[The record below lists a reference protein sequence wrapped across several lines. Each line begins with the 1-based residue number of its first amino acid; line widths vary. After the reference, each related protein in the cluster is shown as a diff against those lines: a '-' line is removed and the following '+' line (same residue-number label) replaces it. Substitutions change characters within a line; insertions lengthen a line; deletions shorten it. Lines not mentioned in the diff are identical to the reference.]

1 VWNFSTRLITGRIEI
16 MEDRTL
22 VGIDIG
28 TTKICT
34 LVAKVEEDNE
44 LRIIGVGIEPSRGM
58 KRGVMVDLESATIA
72 IARSV
77 EKAQRS
83 SGYEIRSAWVSLA
96 GSHVSSINSKGTAGV
111 SGGII
116 RQAEVN
122 RALEA
127 AQSVAIPHNREVIHV
142 IQRGFNVDGQNGISQ
157 PLGMHGYRLEVEAHI
172 ITAAETTVEN
182 IRKATEA
189 AGVQVQQFVL
199 NPLASGEV
207 VLTET
212 ERSLGVMV
220 CDIGGGTTDLA
231 IYING
236 DVWHTMV
243 LSIGGS
249 LITSDIAHGLRLP
262 LNQAEE
268 VKKKYGHALKN
279 EVTEDDLFSIRSFG
293 QDNPMQ
299 MNRRDLA
306 FIIEA
311 RVEEIFRFVLQEI
324 KRSGYDGLLPAGVV
338 LTGGSSL
345 LPGIR
350 KLGAEVLGLPVRVAQ
365 PENLV
370 GLVDQ
375 LYSPAFSTSVGLLN
389 WALLMDNAIQP
400 GRTKVPPVPED
411 LWEKVKDFARRLL
424 P

>member
-1 VWNFSTRLITGRIEI
+1 MI
-16 MEDRTL
+16 MEDQTI

-34 LVAKVEEDNE
+34 LVARVEEDGQ
-44 LRIIGVGIEPSRGM
+44 LRIMGVGIEPSRGM
-58 KRGVMVDLESATIA
+58 KRGVMVDLENATIA

-96 GSHVSSINSKGTAGV
+96 GSHVSSINSRGTAGV
-111 SGGII
+111 TGGIV
-116 RQAEVN
+116 RQADVN

-142 IQRGFNVDGQNGISQ
+142 IQRGFNVDGQDGISQ
-157 PLGMHGYRLEVEAHI
+157 PVGMHGYRLDVEAHI

-189 AGVQVQQFVL
+189 AGVQVLQFVL

-207 VLTET
+207 ILTET
-212 ERSLGVMV
+212 ERQLGVMV

-243 LSIGGS
+243 LSVGGS
-249 LITSDIAHGLRLP
+249 LITSDIAHGLRLS
-262 LNQAEE
+262 LTQAEE
-268 VKKKYGHALKN
+268 VKKKYGHAIRDQVGS
-279 EVTEDDLFSIRSFG
+279 EELFSVRSFG
-293 QDNPMQ
+293 SDNPIQ
-299 MNRRDLA
+299 MNRKDLA

-311 RVEEIFRFVLQEI
+311 RAEEIFRFVLQEV

-350 KLGAEVLGLPVRVAQ
+350 TLASDVLGLPVRIAQ
-365 PENLV
+365 PENLL

-375 LYSPAFSTSVGLLN
+375 LYSPAYSTSVGLLY
-389 WALLMDNAIQP
+389 WALLVDEALTP
-400 GRTKVPPVPED
+400 KVVKTPPIPND
-411 LWEKVKDFARRLL
+411 LWDRIKDFANRLL

>member
-1 VWNFSTRLITGRIEI
+1 
-16 MEDRTL
+16 
-22 VGIDIG
+22 
-28 TTKICT
+28 
-34 LVAKVEEDNE
+34 VEEDGQ
-44 LRIIGVGIEPSRGM
+44 LRIMGVGIEPSRGM
-58 KRGVMVDLESATIA
+58 KRGVMIDLENATTA
-72 IARSV
+72 IARSI

-111 SGGII
+111 TGGIV
-116 RQAEVN
+116 RQADVN

-127 AQSVAIPHNREVIHV
+127 AQSVAIPHNREIIHV
-142 IQRGFNVDGQNGISQ
+142 IQRGFNVDGQDGISQ
-157 PLGMHGYRLEVEAHI
+157 PVGMHGYRLDVEAHI

-182 IRKATEA
+182 IRKAADA

-212 ERSLGVMV
+212 ERQLGVMV

-231 IYING
+231 IYINS

-243 LSIGGS
+243 ISVGGS
-249 LITSDIAHGLRLP
+249 LVTSDIAHGLRLS
-262 LNQAEE
+262 LTQAEE
-268 VKKKYGHALKN
+268 VKKKYGHALKD
-279 EVTEDDLFSIRSFG
+279 EIGSEELFSVRSFG
-293 QDNPMQ
+293 AENPVQ
-299 MNRRDLA
+299 MSRKDLA

-338 LTGGSSL
+338 LTGGTSL

-350 KLGAEVLGLPVRVAQ
+350 KLAADVLGLPVRIAQ

-375 LYSPAFSTSVGLLN
+375 LYSPAYSTSVGLLH
-389 WALLMDNAIQP
+389 WALLMDEALTP
-400 GRTKVPPVPED
+400 KVVKTPPIPTDFLGKIRD
-411 LWEKVKDFARRLL
+411 LGKRLL

>member
-1 VWNFSTRLITGRIEI
+1 MDEQTI
-16 MEDRTL
+16 

-28 TTKICT
+28 TTKVCT
-34 LVAKVEEDNE
+34 LVARVEEDRQ
-44 LRIIGVGIEPSRGM
+44 LRIMGVGIEPSRGL
-58 KRGVMVDLESATIA
+58 KRGVMVDLENATIA

-96 GSHVSSINSKGTAGV
+96 GSHVSSINSKGTAGL
-111 SGGII
+111 SGGIV
-116 RQAEVN
+116 RQSDVN

-142 IQRGFNVDGQNGISQ
+142 IQRGFSVDGQDGISH
-157 PLGMHGYRLEVEAHI
+157 PVGMHGYRLDVEAHI

-182 IRKATEA
+182 IRKAADA
-189 AGVQVQQFVL
+189 AGVQVLQFVL

-212 ERSLGVMV
+212 ERQLGVMV

-231 IYING
+231 IYINS

-243 LSIGGS
+243 LSVGGS
-249 LITSDIAHGLRLP
+249 LITSDIAHGLRLS
-262 LNQAEE
+262 LTQAEE
-268 VKKKYGHALKN
+268 VKKRFGHAIKD
-279 EVTEDDLFSIRSFG
+279 EVGSEELFSVRSFG
-293 QDNPMQ
+293 SDNPVQ
-299 MNRRDLA
+299 INRKDLA
-306 FIIEA
+306 YIIEA

-338 LTGGSSL
+338 LTGGTSL

-350 KLGAEVLGLPVRVAQ
+350 HLAADVLGLPVRIAQ
-365 PENLV
+365 PENLQ

-375 LYSPAFSTSVGLLN
+375 LYSPAYSTSVGLLH
-389 WALLMDNAIQP
+389 WALLMEAATTP
-400 GRTKVPPVPED
+400 KATKAPPLPLD
-411 LWEKVKDFARRLL
+411 LWDRIKDLAKRLL

>member
-1 VWNFSTRLITGRIEI
+1 
-16 MEDRTL
+16 MEDRTI

-34 LVAKVEEDNE
+34 LVARIEDNDTI
-44 LRIIGVGIEPSRGM
+44 RIMGVGIEPSRGM
-58 KRGVMVDLESATIA
+58 KRGVMVNLEEAATA

-96 GSHVSSINSKGTAGV
+96 GSHVSSINSKGTAGIN
-111 SGGII
+111 GGIV
-116 RQAEVN
+116 READVY

-127 AQSVAIPHNREVIHV
+127 AQSVAIPHNREIIHV
-142 IQRGFNVDGQNGISQ
+142 IQRGFNIDGQNGINQ
-157 PLGMHGYRLEVEAHI
+157 PVGMHGYRLEVEAHI

-189 AGVQVQQFVL
+189 AGVQVIQFVL

-207 VLTET
+207 VLSET
-212 ERSLGVMV
+212 ERQLGVLV

-231 IYING
+231 IYINS
-236 DVWHTMV
+236 DIWHTMV
-243 LSIGGS
+243 ISVGGS
-249 LITSDIAHGLRLP
+249 LVTSDIAHGLHLS

-268 VKKKYGHALKN
+268 VKKKYGHAVSD
-279 EVTEDDLFSIRSFG
+279 EVGPEDLFSVRAFG
-293 QDNPMQ
+293 EENPIQ
-299 MNRRDLA
+299 MSRRDLA
-306 FIIEA
+306 FIVEA

-324 KRSGYDGLLPAGVV
+324 KRSGYDGLMPAGVV
-338 LTGGSSL
+338 LTGGTSL

-350 KLGAEVLGLPVRVAQ
+350 KLGAEVLNLPVRVAQ
-365 PENLV
+365 PENLY

-375 LYSPAFSTSVGLLN
+375 LYSPAYSTSVGLLN
-389 WALLMDNAIQP
+389 WALLMEEAVKP
-400 GRTKVPPVPED
+400 KSTKAPPLPND
-411 LWEKVKDFARRLL
+411 MWDKFKGFVKRLL

>member
-1 VWNFSTRLITGRIEI
+1 MDN
-16 MEDRTL
+16 RTI

-34 LVAKVEEDNE
+34 LVARVEEDDT
-44 LRIIGVGIEPSRGM
+44 IKIMGVGIEPSRGM
-58 KRGVMVDLESATIA
+58 KRGVMVNLEEATVA

-83 SGYEIRSAWVSLA
+83 SGYEIHSAWVSLA
-96 GSHVSSINSKGTAGV
+96 GSHVSSINSKGTAGI
-111 SGGII
+111 SGGIV
-116 RQAEVN
+116 READVH

-127 AQSVAIPHNREVIHV
+127 AQSVAIPHNREIIHV
-142 IQRGFNVDGQNGISQ
+142 IQRGFSIDEQNGINQ
-157 PLGMHGYRLEVEAHI
+157 PIGMHGYRLEVEAHI

-189 AGVQVQQFVL
+189 AGVQVLQFVL

-212 ERSLGVMV
+212 ERQLGVLV

-231 IYING
+231 IYINS
-236 DVWHTMV
+236 DIWHTMV
-243 LSIGGS
+243 ISVGGS
-249 LITSDIAHGLRLP
+249 LVTSDIAHGLRLS

-268 VKKKYGHALKN
+268 VKKKYGHALAH
-279 EVTEDDLFSIRSFG
+279 EVGIEELFSVRAFG
-293 QDNPMQ
+293 EENPIQ
-299 MNRRDLA
+299 ISRRDLA
-306 FIIEA
+306 YIIEA
-311 RVEEIFRFVLQEI
+311 RMEEIFRFVLQEI
-324 KRSGYDGLLPAGVV
+324 KRSGYDGLMPAGVV
-338 LTGGSSL
+338 LTGGTSL

-350 KLGAEVLGLPVRVAQ
+350 KLGNEVLGLPVRVAQ
-365 PENLV
+365 PENLL

-375 LYSPAFSTSVGLLN
+375 LYSPAYSTSVGMLQ
-389 WALLMDNAIQP
+389 WALLWEEAIVP
-400 GRTKVPPVPED
+400 KTTKTPPLPNNFW
-411 LWEKVKDFARRLL
+411 LLLRDFARRLL

>member
-1 VWNFSTRLITGRIEI
+1 MI
-16 MEDRTL
+16 MEDQTI

-34 LVAKVEEDNE
+34 LVARVEEDNQ
-44 LRIIGVGIEPSRGM
+44 LRIMGVGIEPSRGM
-58 KRGVMVDLESATIA
+58 KRGVMVDLENATIA

-96 GSHVSSINSKGTAGV
+96 GSHVSSINSRGTAGV
-111 SGGII
+111 SGGIV
-116 RQAEVN
+116 RQSDVN

-142 IQRGFNVDGQNGISQ
+142 IQRGFNVDGQDGISQ
-157 PLGMHGYRLEVEAHI
+157 PVGMHGYRLDVEAHI

-189 AGVQVQQFVL
+189 AGVQVLQFVL

-207 VLTET
+207 ILTET
-212 ERSLGVMV
+212 ERQLGVMV

-231 IYING
+231 IYINS

-243 LSIGGS
+243 LSVGGS
-249 LITSDIAHGLRLP
+249 LITSDIAHGLRLS
-262 LNQAEE
+262 LTQAEE
-268 VKKKYGHALKN
+268 VKKKYGHAIKD
-279 EVTEDDLFSIRSFG
+279 EVGSGELFSVRSFG
-293 QDNPMQ
+293 ADNPIQ
-299 MNRRDLA
+299 MSRKDLA
-306 FIIEA
+306 YIIEA
-311 RVEEIFRFVLQEI
+311 RTEEIFRFVLQEV
-324 KRSGYDGLLPAGVV
+324 KRSGYDGLLPAGIV

-350 KLGAEVLGLPVRVAQ
+350 HLAADVLGLPVRIAQ
-365 PENLV
+365 PENLL

-375 LYSPAFSTSVGLLN
+375 LYSPAYSTSVGLLY
-389 WALLMDNAIQP
+389 WALLMDEALTP
-400 GRTKVPPVPED
+400 RKVAKTPPIPAD
-411 LWEKVKDFARRLL
+411 LWDKIKSFANRLL

>member
-1 VWNFSTRLITGRIEI
+1 
-16 MEDRTL
+16 
-22 VGIDIG
+22 
-28 TTKICT
+28 
-34 LVAKVEEDNE
+34 
-44 LRIIGVGIEPSRGM
+44 
-58 KRGVMVDLESATIA
+58 
-72 IARSV
+72 
-77 EKAQRS
+77 
-83 SGYEIRSAWVSLA
+83 
-96 GSHVSSINSKGTAGV
+96 
-111 SGGII
+111 
-116 RQAEVN
+116 
-122 RALEA
+122 
-127 AQSVAIPHNREVIHV
+127 
-142 IQRGFNVDGQNGISQ
+142 
-157 PLGMHGYRLEVEAHI
+157 MHGYRLEVEAHI

-189 AGVQVQQFVL
+189 AGVQVEQFVL

-212 ERSLGVMV
+212 ERTLGVMV

-243 LSIGGS
+243 LAIGGS
-249 LITSDIAHGLRLP
+249 LVTSDIAHGLRLP

-268 VKKKYGHALKN
+268 VKKRFGYAIKS
-279 EVTEDDLFSIRSFG
+279 EVSEEELFSIRAFG
-293 QDNPMQ
+293 QDSPTQ

-306 FIIEA
+306 YIIEA

-338 LTGGSSL
+338 LTGGSAL

-350 KLGAEVLGLPVRVAQ
+350 KLGSEVLGLPVRIAQ
-365 PENLV
+365 PENMI

-375 LYSPAFSTSVGLLN
+375 LYSPAFSTSVGLIN
-389 WALLMDNAIQP
+389 WALLMDNAIKP
-400 GRTKVPPVPED
+400 GKTKLPPNPED
-411 LWEKVKDFARRLL
+411 IWEKFKNFIKRLL

>member
-1 VWNFSTRLITGRIEI
+1 MI
-16 MEDRTL
+16 MEDQTI

-34 LVAKVEEDNE
+34 LVARVEEDSQ
-44 LRIIGVGIEPSRGM
+44 LRIMGVGIEPSRGM
-58 KRGVMVDLESATIA
+58 KRGVMVDLENATIA

-96 GSHVSSINSKGTAGV
+96 GSHVSSINSRGTAGV
-111 SGGII
+111 TGGIV
-116 RQAEVN
+116 RQSDVN

-142 IQRGFNVDGQNGISQ
+142 IQRGFNVDGQDGISQ
-157 PLGMHGYRLEVEAHI
+157 PVGMHGYRLDVEAHI

-189 AGVQVQQFVL
+189 AGVQVLQFVL

-207 VLTET
+207 ILTET
-212 ERSLGVMV
+212 ERQLGVMV

-243 LSIGGS
+243 LSVGGS
-249 LITSDIAHGLRLP
+249 LITSDIAHGLRLS
-262 LNQAEE
+262 LTQAEE
-268 VKKKYGHALKN
+268 VKKRYGHAIR
-279 EVTEDDLFSIRSFG
+279 EQVGSEELFSVRSFG
-293 QDNPMQ
+293 SDNPIQ
-299 MNRRDLA
+299 MNRKDLA

-311 RVEEIFRFVLQEI
+311 RAEEIFRFVLQEI

-345 LPGIR
+345 LPGVR
-350 KLGAEVLGLPVRVAQ
+350 TLASDVLGLPVRVAQ
-365 PENLV
+365 PENLL

-375 LYSPAFSTSVGLLN
+375 LYSPAYSTSVGLLY
-389 WALLMDNAIQP
+389 WALLVDEALTP
-400 GRTKVPPVPED
+400 KVVKTPPIPND
-411 LWEKVKDFARRLL
+411 LWDRIKDFANRLL

>member
-1 VWNFSTRLITGRIEI
+1 
-16 MEDRTL
+16 MEEQTI

-34 LVAKVEEDNE
+34 LVARVEEDRQ
-44 LRIIGVGIEPSRGM
+44 LRIMGVGIEPSRGM
-58 KRGVMVDLESATIA
+58 KRGVMVDLENATIA

-111 SGGII
+111 TGGIV
-116 RQAEVN
+116 RQSDVN

-142 IQRGFNVDGQNGISQ
+142 IQRGFTVDGQDGISQ
-157 PLGMHGYRLEVEAHI
+157 PVGMHGYRLDVEAHI

-182 IRKATEA
+182 IRKAAEA

-212 ERSLGVMV
+212 ERQLGVMI

-231 IYING
+231 IYIDS

-243 LSIGGS
+243 LSVGGS
-249 LITSDIAHGLRLP
+249 LITSDIAHGLRLS
-262 LNQAEE
+262 LIQAEE
-268 VKKKYGHALKN
+268 VKKKYGHAIR
-279 EVTEDDLFSIRSFG
+279 EEIGSEELFSVRSFG
-293 QDNPMQ
+293 SDNPVQ
-299 MNRRDLA
+299 ISRRDLSY
-306 FIIEA
+306 IIEA

-338 LTGGSSL
+338 LTGGTSL

-350 KLGAEVLGLPVRVAQ
+350 RLASEVLGLPVRVAQ

-375 LYSPAFSTSVGLLN
+375 LYSPAYSTSVGLLH
-389 WALLMDNAIQP
+389 WALLMDDSLTP
-400 GRTKVPPVPED
+400 KVVKTPPVPND
-411 LWEKVKDFARRLL
+411 WWDKVKDFANRLL

>member
-1 VWNFSTRLITGRIEI
+1 M
-16 MEDRTL
+16 MEEQTI

-34 LVAKVEEDNE
+34 LVARVEEDKQ
-44 LRIIGVGIEPSRGM
+44 LRIMGVGIEPSRGM
-58 KRGVMVDLESATIA
+58 KRGVMVDLEHATTA

-111 SGGII
+111 TGGVV
-116 RQAEVN
+116 RQADVN

-142 IQRGFNVDGQNGISQ
+142 IQRGFNVDGQDGISQ
-157 PLGMHGYRLEVEAHI
+157 PVGMHGYRLDVEAHI
-172 ITAAETTVEN
+172 ITAAQTTVEN

-189 AGVQVQQFVL
+189 AGVQVLQFVL

-212 ERSLGVMV
+212 ERQLGVMV

-231 IYING
+231 IYINS
-236 DVWHTMV
+236 DIWHTMV
-243 LSIGGS
+243 LSVGGS
-249 LITSDIAHGLRLP
+249 LITSDIAHGLRLS
-262 LNQAEE
+262 LTQAEE
-268 VKKKYGHALKN
+268 VKKKYGYAIK
-279 EVTEDDLFSIRSFG
+279 DDIGSEELFSVRSFG
-293 QDNPMQ
+293 ADSPVQ
-299 MNRRDLA
+299 MNRKDLA
-306 FIIEA
+306 YIIEA

-338 LTGGSSL
+338 LTGGTSL

-350 KLGAEVLGLPVRVAQ
+350 QLGAEALGLPVRIAQ

-375 LYSPAFSTSVGLLN
+375 LYSPAYSTSVGLLH
-389 WALLMDNAIQP
+389 WALLMDEALTP
-400 GRTKVPPVPED
+400 KVVKTPPLPND
-411 LWEKVKDFARRLL
+411 LWDKIKDLARRML

>member
-1 VWNFSTRLITGRIEI
+1 
-16 MEDRTL
+16 MEDRTI

-34 LVAKVEEDNE
+34 LVARVEDDDT
-44 LRIIGVGIEPSRGM
+44 LRIMGVGIEPSRGM
-58 KRGVMVDLESATIA
+58 KRGVMINLEDATKA

-111 SGGII
+111 NGGVV
-116 RQAEVN
+116 RETDVH

-142 IQRGFNVDGQNGISQ
+142 IQRGFSIDDHNGISQ
-157 PLGMHGYRLEVEAHI
+157 PVGMHGYRLEVEAHI

-182 IRKATEA
+182 IRQATEA
-189 AGVQVQQFVL
+189 AGVQVLQFVL

-212 ERSLGVMV
+212 ERQLGVLV

-231 IYING
+231 IYINS
-236 DVWHTMV
+236 DIWHTMV
-243 LSIGGS
+243 ISVGGS
-249 LITSDIAHGLRLP
+249 LVTSDIAHGLRLS

-268 VKKKYGHALKN
+268 VKKKNGHALSS
-279 EVTEDDLFSIRSFG
+279 EVGSEELFSVRSFG
-293 QDNPMQ
+293 EDNPVQ
-299 MNRRDLA
+299 ISRRDLA
-306 FIIEA
+306 YIVEA
-311 RVEEIFRFVLQEI
+311 RMEEIFRFVLQEI
-324 KRSGYDGLLPAGVV
+324 KRSGYDGLMPAGVV

-365 PENLV
+365 PDNLY

-375 LYSPAFSTSVGLLN
+375 LYSPAYSTSVGLLH
-389 WALLMDNAIQP
+389 WALLMEEAVEP
-400 GRTKVPPVPED
+400 RSSKAPPLPND
-411 LWEKVKDFARRLL
+411 LWEKFRDFAKRLL

>member
-1 VWNFSTRLITGRIEI
+1 

-34 LVAKVEEDNE
+34 LVAKVEEDND

-58 KRGVMVDLESATIA
+58 KRGVMIDLEGATTA

-111 SGGII
+111 SGGIV
-116 RQAEVN
+116 RQVEIN

-142 IQRGFNVDGQNGISQ
+142 IQRGFSVDGQNGISQ
-157 PLGMHGYRLEVEAHI
+157 PIGMHGYRLEVEAHI

-207 VLTET
+207 VLSET
-212 ERSLGVMV
+212 ERTLGVMV

-249 LITSDIAHGLRLP
+249 LITSDIAHGFRLP

-268 VKKKYGHALKN
+268 VKKKFGHALKS
-279 EVTEDDLFSIRSFG
+279 EVTADDLFSIRAFG
-293 QDNPMQ
+293 QDNPTQ
-299 MNRRDLA
+299 MSRRDLA

-350 KLGAEVLGLPVRVAQ
+350 KLGAEILGLPVRVAQ

-400 GRTKVPPVPED
+400 GKTKTPPVPED
-411 LWEKVKDFARRLL
+411 LWNKIKDFARRLL

>member
-1 VWNFSTRLITGRIEI
+1 
-16 MEDRTL
+16 MEDRII

-34 LVAKVEEDNE
+34 LVARVEEDNS
-44 LRIIGVGIEPSRGM
+44 LRIMGVGIEPSRGM
-58 KRGVMVDLESATIA
+58 KRGVMINLEDATKA

-83 SGYEIRSAWVSLA
+83 SGYEIRSAWISLA

-111 SGGII
+111 NGGIV
-116 RQAEVN
+116 RETDVH

-142 IQRGFNVDGQNGISQ
+142 IQRGFNIDGQNGISQ
-157 PLGMHGYRLEVEAHI
+157 PVGMHGYRLEVEAHI

-182 IRKATEA
+182 IRQATEA
-189 AGVQVQQFVL
+189 AGVHVLQFVL

-212 ERSLGVMV
+212 ERQLGVLV

-231 IYING
+231 IYINS

-243 LSIGGS
+243 ISVGGS
-249 LITSDIAHGLRLP
+249 LITSDIAHGLRLS

-268 VKKKYGHALKN
+268 IKKKYGHALSS
-279 EVTEDDLFSIRSFG
+279 EVSPEDLFSVRAFG
-293 QDNPMQ
+293 EDNPVQ

-306 FIIEA
+306 YIIEA

-324 KRSGYDGLLPAGVV
+324 KRSGYDGLMPAGIV

-350 KLGAEVLGLPVRVAQ
+350 KLGAKVLGLPVRVAQ
-365 PENLV
+365 PENLF

-375 LYSPAFSTSVGLLN
+375 LYSPAYSTSVGLLH
-389 WALLMDNAIQP
+389 WALLMEEAIEP
-400 GRTKVPPVPED
+400 RSSKAPPLPND
-411 LWEKVKDFARRLL
+411 LWEKIRDFAKRLL